1 MELMLI
7 ILICVFAIL
16 LCFYVAIF
24 FHTKKYIID
33 PQQVFHAEYALVL
46 GAGLEKDGQPSDI
59 LMDRILAA
67 AQLFQSQKVNYLIMS
82 GAAGHGKDETQAMA
96 AAALAYGI
104 PQNAIRLDGQ
114 GFSTFK
120 SCLNTQRA
128 YSPKN
133 LVVVTQLFHLP
144 RSIIL
149 ARLLGIKTCGYA
161 ASNFHFSFYKTAYW
175 YLREIIAVP
184 FNFLKYLNYLFK

>member
-1 MELMLI
+1 MLN
-7 ILICVFAIL
+7 ILFFIFTIL
-16 LCFYVAIF
+16 LCFYMAIF
-24 FHTKKYIID
+24 FHTRKYILD
-33 PQQVFHAEYALVL
+33 PQQTFHTEYALVL

-67 AQLFQSQKVNYLIMS
+67 AQLYQSQKVEYLVMS
-82 GAAGHGKDETQAMA
+82 GAARHGKDETQAMA
-96 AAALAYGI
+96 AAALVHGI
-104 PQNAIRLDGQ
+104 PQNAILLDGQ
-114 GFSTFK
+114 GFSTFE
-120 SCLNTQRA
+120 SCLNVLRA

-149 ARLLGIKTCGYA
+149 PRLLGIETFGYTA
-161 ASNFHFSFYKTAYW
+161 CNFHFSIYKTVYW

-184 FNFLKYLNYLFK
+184 FNLLKYLNYLFKR